1 MKVRMLTFVLV
12 LAASPAFA
20 AKTINIDELAA
31 EADMNPRAVAMV
43 LGASGAFPEF
53 KASYPQMKRKF
64 VDAVGPR
71 RYEALAAAMKAR
83 EEGRQL
89 YARSVAVRNTD
100 S

>member
-1 MKVRMLTFVLV
+1 MKTCMLTLV
-12 LAASPAFA
+12 LALAAGPAFA
-20 AKTINIDELAA
+20 AKNINIDELAS

-64 VDAVGPR
+64 VEAVGPR
-71 RYEALAAAMKAR
+71 RYESLAAAMKAQQ
-83 EEGRQL
+83 EGRTL
-89 YARSVAVRNTD
+89 YARSVAARDTD